1 MIRLLIRCV
10 ALDVQDELRAA
21 WKAILQAGG
30 PEKVPQAYAEFC
42 RLPFAYRDAAE
53 AASQLRVSRSRSKVE
68 IAAICRQWSDDA
80 RQQYRKAAELAGKG
94 K

>member
-30 PEKVPQAYAEFC
+30 PEKAPQAYAEFC